1 MNNNFNGNYNLN
13 QSNYTSITE
22 AQYTQAIESIKSRR
36 AKMIYEMEMEE
47 YNKQADLK
55 AENNLRAWAES
66 KDF

>member
-22 AQYTQAIESIKSRR
+22 AQYTQAIESIKARR

-47 YNKQADLK
+47 YNKQADMK
-55 AENNLRAWAES
+55 AKNDLDAWASS
-66 KDF
+66 KYK